1 MEFSKIKYIERK
13 TGEILVEKVPGEKY
27 LKFLYYNPLGEL
39 PLNMIV
45 KKKFLTEYYGKKM
58 DSRESCKKIPSFI
71 EETGINIEEAKK
83 SVEEFSS
90 FNEFFYREL
99 KDGVRPIDENEDV
112 LISPADGKIMV
123 FEDIKVKDKL
133 FVKGDKFTLEE
144 FFKNKEKAQKY
155 EGGVFLIVRLAPIDY
170 HRFHFPSDG
179 KIGSSKLINGSYYS
193 VSTLAIKKNFRIFC
207 ENKREYSILET
218 EKFGDIAMFEVGAT
232 MVGGIKQTYV
242 PDSTVKKG
250 EEKGYF
256 FFGGSTCILVF
267 EKGKIQIDKDLLEN
281 TKNGIETK
289 VYMGEKIGIS
299 HKR

>member
-1 MEFSKIKYIERK
+1 M
-13 TGEILVEKVPGEKY
+13 EKVPGEKY